1 MILVVMVVFKN
12 TVSRAFLNFRW
23 EGDRKFPQWL
33 DRRMRTCYGRTK
45 KRRRGGEDKNLNTEE
60 DVPDED
66 IVGVLVLGREKLF
79 IVVYFSFLSFCCC
92 PKSLWLK

>member
-45 KRRRGGEDKNLNTEE
+45 KRRRGEKTKVRTQKKTSLMRISLVSLS
-60 DVPDED
+60 VP
-66 IVGVLVLGREKLF
+66 LRLG
-79 IVVYFSFLSFCCC
+79 IA
-92 PKSLWLK
+92 W